1 MLYLSEPQLLEIRSL
16 DPLRESKF
24 KYNSTR
30 WLSLD
35 QNLKSIVKSL

>member
-24 KYNSTR
+24 KLCTR
-30 WLSLD
+30 QIS
-35 QNLKSIVKSL
+35 